1 MFNRI
6 GIHQHSDLKGEEV
19 ALNSIKKQ
27 GDVLEVD
34 LGSNMYSLISKS
46 LCNFSERVSS
56 SVARSARSECKCSL
70 VFKLQ
75 SIVST
80 IQHHH

>member
-1 MFNRI
+1 VVDLPWTLRLVVVLRGREWEVFNRI

-46 LCNFSERVSS
+46 
-56 SVARSARSECKCSL
+56 SL
-70 VFKLQ
+70 QFL
-75 SIVST
+75 
-80 IQHHH
+80 